1 MTEPKAPMGVEEA
14 INYAVSLIANVAELV
29 PSAPEEQEKAAR
41 HIATLKAHLAAL
53 AQPKEEGVV
62 HTAVADGHGLAPDV
76 AARFSDEVVER
87 MARAHYIAYAPSDD
101 ARQARENFW
110 DNVLDHKRPWVEIMR
125 AALAASPAPP
135 AGDGWEPIETA
146 PKDGSRILVFDEMA
160 ADNESPVVMV
170 AWLNDAER
178 HNRKRFAWCV
188 PGSWQDE
195 QGGHCTADRPTH
207 WRPLP
212 APPQGAGEKGG
223 G

>member
-125 AALAASPAPP
+125 AALADLPP
-135 AGDGWEPIETA
+135 PPSREEVWMRTSDELATDAYSRGFQAGRADAGG
-146 PKDGSRILVFDEMA
+146 KKMA
-160 ADNESPVVMV
+160 ALLMKLDGLKGEV
-170 AWLNDAER
+170 AILKALNRFLRKDAE
-178 HNRKRFAWCV
+178 A
-188 PGSWQDE
+188 
-195 QGGHCTADRPTH
+195 
-207 WRPLP
+207 RPLTTP
-212 APPQGAGEKGG
+212 KGDDHV
-223 G
+223 